1 MIFAVAE
8 LASDR
13 QPLSTRWYDKK
24 TKETALGIMQILP
37 KTAEWLV
44 RYQIHVLIFSS
55 SLLTISFSAGFILA
69 C

>member
-1 MIFAVAE
+1 MICAIAE

-44 RYQIHVLIFSS
+44 RYQLYVLVLF
-55 SLLTISFSAGFILA
+55 
-69 C
+69 